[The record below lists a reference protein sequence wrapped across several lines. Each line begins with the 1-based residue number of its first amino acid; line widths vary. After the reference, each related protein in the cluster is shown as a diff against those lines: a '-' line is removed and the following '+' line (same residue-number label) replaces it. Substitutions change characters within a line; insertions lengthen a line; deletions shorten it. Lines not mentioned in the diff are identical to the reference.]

1 MAHSPRIPI
10 MARAALAVEQ
20 ELETTGGTVAIVRSR
35 KANTSEKFTSSP
47 LRAGPLTPKQYHEHP
62 GEVFPA

>member
-1 MAHSPRIPI
+1 

-20 ELETTGGTVAIVRSR
+20 ELETTRGTVAIVRSR
-35 KANTSEKFTSSP
+35 KTNTSEKFTSSP
-47 LRAGPLTPKQYHEHP
+47 LRAGPQIPKQYHEHP